1 MLLINCNIIYLDRI
15 EKGAILIKN
24 GKITEFNPTH
34 VSDDIIIDCDGL
46 YVSPGFIDIHI
57 HGAGGFDTMDGNFES
72 INEISKT
79 LCKFGV
85 TSFTPTTMTMTI
97 EDILKSLQEIKKAK
111 EKGTDGSQ
119 VIGAHLE
126 GPFISPKS
134 IGAQNPMY
142 IIEASYKNFERLVGD
157 SIDIIKTIT
166 MAPEIEG
173 VNELASILASKGIR
187 CSIGH
192 SSATYKEALDGINSG
207 FCHATHLFNAMSGF
221 SHREPGVVGA
231 VFDSDITAEI
241 ICDGVHIS
249 YPSLRVACKQKG
261 VENMILVTD
270 AMCACG
276 LGSGIYSLGGQSVI
290 VKDSEARLEN
300 GALAGSVLTLNKAVK
315 NIYSNSKYELYE
327 VIRMATYNPAKHC
340 RVENKKGL
348 VKVGYDA
355 DLVIF
360 DKDINVKMTI
370 VKGNI
375 IYNDFA
381 PKSYPF

>member
-15 EKGAILIKN
+15 EKGTILIKN

-97 EDILKSLQEIKKAK
+97 EDISKSLQEIKKAK

-276 LGSGIYSLGGQSVI
+276 LGSGIYSLGGNLLLL
-290 VKDSEARLEN
+290 K
-300 GALAGSVLTLNKAVK
+300 T
-315 NIYSNSKYELYE
+315 
-327 VIRMATYNPAKHC
+327 
-340 RVENKKGL
+340 
-348 VKVGYDA
+348 
-355 DLVIF
+355 
-360 DKDINVKMTI
+360 
-370 VKGNI
+370 
-375 IYNDFA
+375 
-381 PKSYPF
+381 PKLD